1 MQSYQSDEGLLTK
14 AQFKGIG
21 SEILQGI
28 LERHNLNQTEE
39 QIQLANIIGKSI
51 SSRRD
56 LHNQSR
62 S

>member
-1 MQSYQSDEGLLTK
+1 MQSYQSDEGLFTK

-39 QIQLANIIGKSI
+39 QI
-51 SSRRD
+51 
-56 LHNQSR
+56 
-62 S
+62 